1 MFSKWRCAARAR
13 PFLSIFFHVQYIRF
27 SDLFNFC
34 IHFFL
39 LVCMDFVLAVLF
51 ASTDCILKVLF
62 TSTDWVLA
70 VWSARTDWILKVSFA
85 LADSVLLVL
94 RGASCQCGG
103 FDAGFVANKKT
114 RRPVGRRESKSVSR
128 VLYWMI
134 IYLGA
139 AVTGRLERST
149 LHRNARRAAAS
160 KVHMILHRIGFTWPH
175 NRLCAGE
182 LLPRLSTL
190 TRVCG
195 RYLSVALSLGSPPPD
210 VIRYPALWC
219 TDFPRAEARDHLIY
233 FFPSIRKKRLC
244 RKRTGAFWLD
254 CDCGC
259 V

>member
-1 MFSKWRCAARAR
+1 MPRGHAGSCPSFSTYSISDFRIFSFFVC
-13 PFLSIFFHVQYIRF
+13 IFFCRIGRIAFGRF
-27 SDLFNFC
+27 GRPGRILF
-34 IHFFL
+34 
-39 LVCMDFVLAVLF
+39 
-51 ASTDCILKVLF
+51 
-62 TSTDWVLA
+62 
-70 VWSARTDWILKVSFA
+70 
-85 LADSVLLVL
+85 
-94 RGASCQCGG
+94 GG
-103 FDAGFVANKKT
+103 FVHFNGLHFEGFVHFDGLHFEGFVRFGGLGFACSSRCVVPTRRIRCGAYAQQKT
-114 RRPVGRRESKSVSR
+114 RRPEGRRESKSVSR

-244 RKRTGAFWLD
+244 RKRTGAFGL
-254 CDCGC
+254 GL
-259 V
+259 

>member
-1 MFSKWRCAARAR
+1 MSE
-13 PFLSIFFHVQYIRF
+13 
-27 SDLFNFC
+27 
-34 IHFFL
+34 
-39 LVCMDFVLAVLF
+39 LVPYLVHVLF
-51 ASTDCILKVLF
+51 IVPKCVPVKFFRVLF
-62 TSTDWVLA
+62 FSY
-70 VWSARTDWILKVSFA
+70 RFPE
-85 LADSVLLVL
+85 
-94 RGASCQCGG
+94 
-103 FDAGFVANKKT
+103 NKKT
-114 RRPVGRRESKSVSR
+114 RRPEGRRESKSVSR

-134 IYLGA
+134 IYLGTT
-139 AVTGRLERST
+139 VTGRLKRST

-244 RKRTGAFWLD
+244 RKRTGAF
-254 CDCGC
+254 
-259 V
+259 

>member
-1 MFSKWRCAARAR
+1 M
-13 PFLSIFFHVQYIRF
+13 
-27 SDLFNFC
+27 
-34 IHFFL
+34 
-39 LVCMDFVLAVLF
+39 
-51 ASTDCILKVLF
+51 
-62 TSTDWVLA
+62 
-70 VWSARTDWILKVSFA
+70 
-85 LADSVLLVL
+85 
-94 RGASCQCGG
+94 
-103 FDAGFVANKKT
+103 
-114 RRPVGRRESKSVSR
+114 GRRESKSVSR

-139 AVTGRLERST
+139 AVTGRLKRST
-149 LHRNARRAAAS
+149 LHQNARRAAAS

-244 RKRTGAFWLD
+244 RKRTGAFWFGFVIFVAFSG
-254 CDCGC
+254 CGAERSASRRARGRRKPSVVSRRAFPWRGSRC
-259 V
+259 RRGSRR